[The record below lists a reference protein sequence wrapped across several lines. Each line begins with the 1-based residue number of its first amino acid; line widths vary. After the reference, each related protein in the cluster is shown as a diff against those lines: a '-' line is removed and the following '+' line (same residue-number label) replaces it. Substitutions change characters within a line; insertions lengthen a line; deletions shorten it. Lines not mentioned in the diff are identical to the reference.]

1 MSTTFEVGDLTIQ
14 RIVEQEIPLF
24 DPLTFLPDVTPEILA
39 ENRGW
44 LEQAGAFDPATSK
57 LVLCVQSYVVRTP
70 HHTVLV
76 DTCVGNDKNR
86 PSHSFWHQQKST
98 TYMDGL
104 AAHGLSVEDIDY
116 VMCTHL
122 HVDHVGW
129 NTKLLDGRWVPTFPN
144 ARYVF
149 SKKEFD
155 YWAAENAR
163 EEVGPIADS
172 VLPIVNANRADL
184 VANDYGLGDHI
195 RMTPTPGHTPDHV
208 AVLLGKGRNEAVLT
222 GDLIHS
228 PLQMRYPDISMRA
241 DYDRKQAAVTRRAFL
256 ECHCD
261 TGTLVCTG
269 HFPSPSSGKV
279 TRRGDSFDF
288 KVASRAG

>member
-1 MSTTFEVGDLTIQ
+1 MRTTFKVGDLTIQ
-14 RIVEQEIPLF
+14 RIVEQEVPLF
-24 DPLTFLPDVTPEILA
+24 DPLTFLPDLTPEILA
-39 ENRGW
+39 ENRAW
-44 LEQAGAFDPATSK
+44 LEQAGALDPATSY

-70 HHTVLV
+70 HHTVLI
-76 DTCVGNDKNR
+76 DTCVGNHKER
-86 PSHSFWHQQKST
+86 PARPFWHQQTST

-104 AAHGLSVEDIDY
+104 AAHGLRVEDIDY

-122 HVDHVGW
+122 HADHVGW

-155 YWAAENAR
+155 YWVAENAR

-184 VANDYGLGDHI
+184 VASDYRLGDHI

-208 AVLLGKGRNEAVLT
+208 AVVLGKGPHPFAAADALPRDEHAGRFRPQAGIRDPAHLPRM
-222 GDLIHS
+222 
-228 PLQMRYPDISMRA
+228 PLRHGHPGLH
-241 DYDRKQAAVTRRAFL
+241 RAFPL
-256 ECHCD
+256 ALGRQDHPAGRQLRLH
-261 TGTLVCTG
+261 TGVMT
-269 HFPSPSSGKV
+269 P
-279 TRRGDSFDF
+279 
-288 KVASRAG
+288 A